1 MKPTGWIKECRTP
14 KPKPVRYCLR
24 CGVELVSPG
33 PDQRYCPDCL
43 PEVRGWRGA
52 DAPAETRPRRRAV
65 KEREGEFLRLVRVAD
80 WAGLSYGK
88 LMAKSPETRAALVA
102 AYDRNSE

>member
-1 MKPTGWIKECRTP
+1 MKPKGWIKECRTS
-14 KPKPVRYCLR
+14 KPKSVRYCLR
-24 CGVELVSPG
+24 CGVELVNPG
-33 PDQRYCPDCL
+33 PDLRYCPDCL

-65 KEREGEFLRLVRVAD
+65 KQREGEFLRLVRIAD

-88 LMAKSPETRAALVA
+88 FMAKSPEVRAALIA
-102 AYDRNSE
+102 AYDRHK

>member
-1 MKPTGWIKECRTP
+1 MYHYIIKDAKTGDVIAQGTA
-14 KPKPVRYCLR
+14 
-24 CGVELVSPG
+24 GQLVSPG

-65 KEREGEFLRLVRVAD
+65 KEREGEFLRLVRIAD

-88 LMAKSPETRAALVA
+88 FMAKSPEVRAALIA
-102 AYDRNSE
+102 AYDRNH

>member
-1 MKPTGWIKECRTP
+1 MAAGKTRC
-14 KPKPVRYCLR
+14 CLR
-24 CGVELVSPG
+24 CGAYYTPTG
-33 PDQRYCPDCL
+33 PAQKYCPDCL

-52 DAPAETRPRRRAV
+52 GTPAETRPRRRAV

-88 LMAKSPETRAALVA
+88 FMAKSPEARAALIA
-102 AYDRNSE
+102 AYDRNH